1 MSAHTAACE
10 AARNGGWPPMY
21 TLSVEAQEAVLDCP
35 DESHDSVRRFLCEKP
50 WQPPWLTVAL

>member
-1 MSAHTAACE
+1 
-10 AARNGGWPPMY
+10 MY